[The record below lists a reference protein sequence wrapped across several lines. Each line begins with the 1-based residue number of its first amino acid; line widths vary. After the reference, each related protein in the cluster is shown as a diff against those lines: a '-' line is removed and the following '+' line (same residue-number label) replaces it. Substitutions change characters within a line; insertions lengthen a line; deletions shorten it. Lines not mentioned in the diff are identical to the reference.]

1 MEGVS
6 VFRYLMCGAKGAW
19 CKARSPESTR
29 PLFLCFLYFPL
40 LSSVF
45 FALLASF
52 VCPCPSR
59 MRSPCGALSS
69 CSWRHSSASLPF
81 RKAVRSDCRYTEAA
95 LAYRRRDA
103 GLEDGKCAPR
113 WPRARISS
121 RRCMNG
127 PESRTGKII
136 LRCTYLADQFQ
147 HALSFVDQSLCIFP
161 TVDCNP
167 RARSR
172 RSSGRR
178 ASLEVVGGLFLAWSS
193 VTAGGR
199 RARGKAMRLP
209 VEGGVSEETDTSV
222 GRIGESWRDFS
233 HTKCRREHVVLF
245 YFALRSLRGQP
256 KRM

>member
-1 MEGVS
+1 MFS
-6 VFRYLMCGAKGAW
+6 ILTP
-19 CKARSPESTR
+19 S
-29 PLFLCFLYFPL
+29 
-40 LSSVF
+40 LSC
-45 FALLASF
+45 LLASF

-113 WPRARISS
+113 WPRARIFS

-136 LRCTYLADQFQ
+136 LRCAYLADQFQ

-161 TVDCNP
+161 TVDCDP

-193 VTAGGR
+193 LHGQWKAG
-199 RARGKAMRLP
+199 AW
-209 VEGGVSEETDTSV
+209 
-222 GRIGESWRDFS
+222 ESNEAPR
-233 HTKCRREHVVLF
+233 
-245 YFALRSLRGQP
+245 
-256 KRM
+256 

>member
-1 MEGVS
+1 MDILLGYCLRNV
-6 VFRYLMCGAKGAW
+6 
-19 CKARSPESTR
+19 TR
-29 PLFLCFLYFPL
+29 FLFVVLVATTWISRAGF
-40 LSSVF
+40 
-45 FALLASF
+45 SF
-52 VCPCPSR
+52 
-59 MRSPCGALSS
+59 
-69 CSWRHSSASLPF
+69 
-81 RKAVRSDCRYTEAA
+81 
-95 LAYRRRDA
+95 
-103 GLEDGKCAPR
+103 
-113 WPRARISS
+113 S

-199 RARGKAMRLP
+199 RARGKAMSP
-209 VEGGVSEETDTSV
+209 PFEGGVSEETDTSM
-222 GRIGESWRDFS
+222 GRIGE
-233 HTKCRREHVVLF
+233 
-245 YFALRSLRGQP
+245 
-256 KRM
+256 

>member
-1 MEGVS
+1 MRAKEEREMEMEGVS

-113 WPRARISS
+113 WPRARILASVHEWS
-121 RRCMNG
+121 G
-127 PESRTGKII
+127 ESHGKNYFAMH
-136 LRCTYLADQFQ
+136 L
-147 HALSFVDQSLCIFP
+147 P
-161 TVDCNP
+161 
-167 RARSR
+167 R
-172 RSSGRR
+172 RSN
-178 ASLEVVGGLFLAWSS
+178 
-193 VTAGGR
+193 
-199 RARGKAMRLP
+199 
-209 VEGGVSEETDTSV
+209 
-222 GRIGESWRDFS
+222 
-233 HTKCRREHVVLF
+233 
-245 YFALRSLRGQP
+245 
-256 KRM
+256 

>member
-1 MEGVS
+1 
-6 VFRYLMCGAKGAW
+6 MCSSMAS
-19 CKARSPESTR
+19 RSI
-29 PLFLCFLYFPL
+29 F
-40 LSSVF
+40 
-45 FALLASF
+45 
-52 VCPCPSR
+52 
-59 MRSPCGALSS
+59 
-69 CSWRHSSASLPF
+69 
-81 RKAVRSDCRYTEAA
+81 
-95 LAYRRRDA
+95 
-103 GLEDGKCAPR
+103 
-113 WPRARISS
+113 S